1 MLQGLL
7 TPCKKCTEGKC
18 GLWVT
23 LTWQEE
29 MTKKE
34 EKRSECA
41 ITGIYGFLARLE
53 NRSIATQQA
62 SEQSRNNSA
71 KVQVETEKITKLFD
85 NLSNNLKNGLAM
97 YLQHI
102 DDKINA
108 LTEKIDG
115 VVLIGGDINAQIKN
129 K

>member
-7 TPCKKCTEGKC
+7 TPCRKCTEEKC

-29 MTKKE
+29 VSKKE

-41 ITGIYGFLARLE
+41 ITGIYGFMARIE
-53 NRSIATQQA
+53 NRAIATQQA

-71 KVQVETEKITKLFD
+71 KVQIETEKITKLFD
-85 NLSNNLKNGLAM
+85 NLSSNLKNGLAM

-115 VVLIGGDINAQIKN
+115 VVLIGGEQHAQIKN

>member
-7 TPCKKCTEGKC
+7 TPCKKCIEQKC

-29 MTKKE
+29 MSKKE

-53 NRSIATQQA
+53 NRAIATQQA

-71 KVQVETEKITKLFD
+71 KVQAAQEALGK
-85 NLSNNLKNGLAM
+85 NLAGVLTRSLNAIANELKS
-97 YLQHI
+97 YT
-102 DDKINA
+102 DKEI
-108 LTEKIDG
+108 ES
-115 VVLIGGDINAQIKN
+115 IKN
-129 K
+129 IIAITE